1 MLWNETHLKSLNWK
15 LFWNFHVY
23 FTELFLLVRLTV
35 RNFTNYISPWFWFHL
50 WKISFLPGKCSLVGI
65 LERTISP
72 PAQHPDESSPSRTSF
87 SPPTHKNTISSRQA
101 VNSFSLLMTQSTV
114 DSAALILLTCI
125 PHVPCS
131 NGSQGS
137 SVGKMTRLRY
147 GWARHH
153 TQITGRRKRFF
164 SSPKRRTSSE
174 SHPASC
180 LMDAEDAFPRAR
192 NPTIHNHLVLWFST
206 RLAMTQFHHKRTWR
220 RGEFGSG

>member
-35 RNFTNYISPWFWFHL
+35 GNFTNYISPWFWFHL
-50 WKISFLPGKCSLVGI
+50 WKISFLPGKCSLVGV

-125 PHVPCS
+125 PHVPYS

-137 SVGKMTRLRY
+137 SVCKMTIDCAMDEQGIILRLR
-147 GWARHH
+147 AEERD
-153 TQITGRRKRFF
+153 
-164 SSPKRRTSSE
+164 SSPLRSVGPAPNRTQ
-174 SHPASC
+174 P
-180 LMDAEDAFPRAR
+180 LF
-192 NPTIHNHLVLWFST
+192 
-206 RLAMTQFHHKRTWR
+206 
-220 RGEFGSG
+220 